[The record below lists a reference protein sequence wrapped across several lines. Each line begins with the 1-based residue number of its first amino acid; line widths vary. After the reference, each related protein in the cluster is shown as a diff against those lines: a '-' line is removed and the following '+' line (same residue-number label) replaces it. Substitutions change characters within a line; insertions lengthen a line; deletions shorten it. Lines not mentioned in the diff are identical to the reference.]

1 MILDAMQSKAA
12 NRRSFLKGV
21 SLTGMGLAGAA
32 VLGKNF
38 GSSEQKVEAASY
50 TDADLGNFA
59 LNLEYLEAEFYC
71 VSTYGANL
79 VQLGIISSSDQTGP
93 TTGGHMVPGFAKLPE
108 AYTASRLRTDEVTH
122 VQLLRGLLDTYAVK
136 KPAINLDALGYGFAN
151 INEWLK
157 LARQFEDVGISA
169 YLGAA
174 TLFSQQSYIAAS
186 STITS
191 AESQHSGYLR
201 MLCINNGVV
210 SPAVD
215 SLDIPPTPSAP
226 FFLNNQSLGIPRTA
240 AQVLNVVY
248 HGGRCSGGFFP
259 EGMNGTI
266 VCQS

>member
-1 MILDAMQSKAA
+1 MNFDSIQSMAA
-12 NRRSFLKGV
+12 NRRSFLKGAG
-21 SLTGMGLAGAA
+21 LTGVGLASAA
-32 VLGKNF
+32 VLGRNF
-38 GSSEQKVEAASY
+38 GSSEQKVEAASNS
-50 TDADLGNFA
+50 DADLGNFA

-71 VSTYGANL
+71 VSTYGATL
-79 VQLGIISSSDQTGP
+79 VGLGILSKNDESGP

-108 AYTASRLRTDEVTH
+108 AYTASKLRMDEVTH
-122 VQLLRGLLDTYAVK
+122 VQLLRSLLDTYAVK

-151 INEWLK
+151 ISEWLK

-186 STITS
+186 STITA

-201 MLCINNGVV
+201 MLCINNGVI

-215 SLDIPPTPSAP
+215 SLDVPPTPTSP
-226 FFLNNQSLGIPRTA
+226 FNLNNKSLGIARTA
-240 AQVLNVVY
+240 SQVLNIVY
-248 HGGRCSGGFFP
+248 HGGRHSGGFFP

-266 VCQS
+266 ASQ